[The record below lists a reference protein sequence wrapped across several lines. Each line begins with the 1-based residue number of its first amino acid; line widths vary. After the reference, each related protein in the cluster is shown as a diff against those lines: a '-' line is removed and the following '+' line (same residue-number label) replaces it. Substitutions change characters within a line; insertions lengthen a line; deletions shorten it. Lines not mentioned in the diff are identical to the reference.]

1 MNNKGFTLV
10 EIIAVIA
17 ILGIIMS
24 LSISSYVNY
33 SDKLEEKNK
42 ENSIS
47 IIKMKAKDY
56 YNSTGKNIFFVK
68 ELLTSEYLKPNQ
80 GNNYLINKEDYVCH
94 IVSIET
100 SIDENN
106 KVNVTATI
114 DETDYSLE
122 SSDEQGYINC
132 DESKLEEKFSLSI
145 KENTIIANIPKKSS
159 VTIMTNLGDY
169 THQENN
175 TDTNKQIALN
185 IKNIENIPST
195 EDNNFLVVAQAT
207 LVDENNKITTK
218 KISIKAKELK
228 PN

>member
-1 MNNKGFTLV
+1 MIDATFDDYINEDKFLVYYATVSGHMDYNWGNYIANKNRNLV
-10 EIIAVIA
+10 SG
-17 ILGIIMS
+17 L
-24 LSISSYVNY
+24 N
-33 SDKLEEKNK
+33 
-42 ENSIS
+42 
-47 IIKMKAKDY
+47 
-56 YNSTGKNIFFVK
+56 
-68 ELLTSEYLKPNQ
+68 
-80 GNNYLINKEDYVCH
+80 
-94 IVSIET
+94 
-100 SIDENN
+100 
-106 KVNVTATI
+106 
-114 DETDYSLE
+114 YSLE

-175 TDTNKQIALN
+175 TDTNKQITLN
-185 IKNIENIPST
+185 IKNIENIPNT

-218 KISIKAKELK
+218 KISKKASELK

>member
-1 MNNKGFTLV
+1 MDVVLVFHKAFFLHYLWHHYSQSRIGSNSGF
-10 EIIAVIA
+10 
-17 ILGIIMS
+17 
-24 LSISSYVNY
+24 SSAY
-33 SDKLEEKNK
+33 STQRQQQALLR
-42 ENSIS
+42 
-47 IIKMKAKDY
+47 
-56 YNSTGKNIFFVK
+56 NSTGKNIFFVK

-106 KVNVTATI
+106 KVNVTAI
-114 DETDYSLE
+114 VDETDYSLE
-122 SSDEQGYINC
+122 NNDEQGYINC

-145 KENTIIANIPKKSS
+145 KESTITANIPKKSS

-175 TDTNKQIALN
+175 TDTNKQITLN

-195 EDNNFLVVAQAT
+195 EDNHFLVVAQAT

-228 PN
+228 AN